1 MKWDPARK
9 TALWVGGAAVATGVA
24 LLLWPKS
31 SALQPRGGGSIP
43 ISAGGG
49 WFPMTGGLV
58 PGGIY
63 EMAFLI
69 PPNSAVSDF
78 EAEFQGAQFLHPT
91 VMYWPGQFP
100 WPAELATTPLDQNR
114 VAVLAFQWHGPGQ
127 PVFPE
132 AVAALQWRELPIS
145 RG

>member
-43 ISAGGG
+43 I
-49 WFPMTGGLV
+49 
-58 PGGIY
+58 
-63 EMAFLI
+63 
-69 PPNSAVSDF
+69 SAVSDF